1 MDIHFYSRGKA
12 NENCWLIIYQR
23 GSKLN
28 IYTCIYNKYNR
39 GFAMSNFEALED
51 IDDFCKVLVKKTIAD
66 TSETGDRRELETDKA
81 VFEREYLN
89 GLSETE
95 TSMGIVQPEL
105 EEPLIDV
112 FDEGDNIR
120 ILVQCRCREQQV
132 TFHPSKDGI
141 IVCKEECNKNKG
153 GAETCRDV
161 CRKLSIRTDGLQLE
175 NMLFVIAKCNNN
187 NTLEATIPKVK
198 K

>member
-1 MDIHFYSRGKA
+1 M
-12 NENCWLIIYQR
+12 E
-23 GSKLN
+23 
-28 IYTCIYNKYNR
+28 
-39 GFAMSNFEALED
+39 NFEALQN
-51 IDDFCKVLVKKTIAD
+51 IDDFCKVLVKKKLSN
-66 TSETGDRRELETDKA
+66 TSETGKRRELETDKA

-89 GLSETE
+89 GCSETDP
-95 TSMGIVQPEL
+95 SMGIVQPEL

-112 FDEGDNIR
+112 FDEGDHIR

-141 IVCKEECNKNKG
+141 IVCREECHKNKS

-161 CRKLSIRTDGLQLE
+161 CRKLSIRTDELQLE

-187 NTLEATIPKVK
+187 NTLEATIPKLK